1 MRPLVRRHGRERG
14 VTLVIALM
22 LLLAVTL
29 LGLASMRGTSMQE
42 RMSANLYDRAIA
54 FQAAESAL
62 REAEALLA
70 GGAAGPFDGTVD
82 GLYGKPDPAADG
94 YLNRWEDADVQWA
107 SAGTWWESA
116 DEATRAK
123 AAGAPQ
129 YLIEDLGMWPST
141 PDCDTVTT
149 IAPDCLKPRYR
160 ITARSAPVTGRPAV
174 MLQTTYRP

>member
-1 MRPLVRRHGRERG
+1 MSTPDIHRQRG

-22 LLLAVTL
+22 LLLAITL
-29 LGLASMRGTSMQE
+29 LGLASMRGSSMQE

-54 FQAAESAL
+54 FQAAESSL

-70 GGAAGPFDGTVD
+70 SGTAGPFDGTIN
-82 GLYGKPDPAADG
+82 GLYGQPVPGASG
-94 YLNRWEDADVQWA
+94 YHNRWEDSSAVWA
-107 SAGTWWESA
+107 TASTWWEAA
-116 DEATRAK
+116 DADTRAK

-129 YLIEDLGMWPST
+129 YIIEDMGMWPST

-160 ITARSAPVTGRPAV
+160 ITARSAPVTGRPSV
-174 MLQTTYRP
+174 VLQTTYRP